1 LTKPQKNQSIL
12 TQKRRS
18 PAQDF
23 WIRFFSNPRIWFG
36 LVITFTLIGA
46 SIFAPLLSPTDPD
59 DMDITLRLVPPN
71 SQDWFGRDLNGS
83 SVLTA
88 MLYGGRTSLYISF
101 ITVFLSVTVGA
112 GIGLIAGYKRG
123 IIDSILMRIVDL
135 LMAFP
140 GILLAMALAAFMGP
154 SLNNVIFAIAATGWT
169 SSARLVRGQALSVR
183 EREYVTASKA
193 LGANDLR
200 VIVKHV
206 FPATLS
212 PLVVQA
218 TFSLSG
224 VIVTESSLSF
234 LGLGAQD
241 GAPSWGA
248 MLSQGRNVLTE
259 APYLSIFPGLAIVL
273 IVIALNF
280 IGDALRDILDPK
292 AMRK

>member
-1 LTKPQKNQSIL
+1 MTKTVALPRKKSI
-12 TQKRRS
+12 S
-18 PAQDF
+18 PAREF
-23 WIRFFSNPRIWFG
+23 WHRFFASPRIWFG
-36 LVITFTLIGA
+36 VTVVLILVGA
-46 SIFAPLLSPTDPD
+46 SLFAPWLAPTDPEE
-59 DMDITLRLVPPN
+59 MDIALRLAPP
-71 SQDWFGRDLNGS
+71 SSDDWLGRDLNGG

-88 MLYGGRTSLYISF
+88 VLYGGRTSLYISF
-101 ITVFLSVTVGA
+101 ITVLLSVTVGA

-123 IIDSILMRIVDL
+123 VVDSVLMRTVDL

-169 SSARLVRGQALSVR
+169 SSARLVRGQTLSVR
-183 EREYVTASKA
+183 EREYVAATQA
-193 LGANDLR
+193 LGAKDFR
-200 VIVKHV
+200 IIFKHV

-234 LGLGAQD
+234 LGLGAPD
-241 GAPSWGA
+241 GAPSWGS
-248 MLSQGRNVLTE
+248 MLSQGRTVLTE
-259 APYLSIFPGLAIVL
+259 APFLSIFPGVAIVS

-280 IGDALRDILDPK
+280 IGDALRDILDPRAVK
-292 AMRK
+292 R